1 MRGSIKVFST
11 CVTAV
16 AVGVLV
22 SSSLGCI
29 GGNKNAG
36 SIEEKQNSAAD
47 VVYTNGK
54 IYTVDREHPLVDA
67 VAVKD
72 GRFLAVGSGRDIQG
86 FVGERTRVVD
96 LGGAFAVPGFID
108 GHIHPA
114 QPYLHE
120 EGGALLFPESF
131 SKQEI
136 AEAVAAYLKN
146 NPNAPYIV
154 GEKWAMGLFPEGR
167 AKKEWLDS
175 MVSDRPAILRDETR
189 HGAVANTAMLKLAG
203 ITRDTPQP
211 TYGFI
216 EKDPK
221 TGEPTGYLA
230 ETAMQA
236 VFSKIPMY
244 PDEVWERAMRRVMQ
258 KLTAWGVT
266 GFNDMSANAP
276 QFRVYRKMESEGS
289 LDFHVSG
296 SIPMND
302 WAKDRVVDPDPLLA
316 MADAYR
322 SPLFDPIGRKWWSDG
337 TPLTKTSLMVAEYS
351 DGGHGS
357 MCVDKA
363 DLDRMIE
370 EARKGGLVRVHAMGD
385 GTVRAILDVFE
396 QVRELDP
403 QSVSQPHHIAHCSFL
418 RDEDIPRFRRLNV
431 VAEFSPMQ
439 FYRGPLTDLAE
450 KAVGAENMKYFAN
463 IKKTIESGA
472 HVAVGSDWPTGAIDA
487 NPLRMLQV
495 LVTRKDPYV
504 KNTDEPLGDTISLE
518 DALRIMTLGGA
529 YSMRKEKEL
538 GSIERGKVADMVVL
552 DRNLFEID
560 PSSII
565 DSKVVY
571 TIFAGKIVYDAKR
584 PNARSPSL
592 PAERS
597 QSRVLREPMKAA

>member
-1 MRGSIKVFST
+1 MKGHIKALSPRA
-11 CVTAV
+11 TAV
-16 AVGVLV
+16 AVGVLFL
-22 SSSLGCI
+22 SGMGC
-29 GGNKNAG
+29 GQGHKTVG
-36 SIEEKQNSAAD
+36 SIEVDQDGVAE

-86 FVGERTRVVD
+86 VVGKGTRVVD
-96 LGGAFAVPGFID
+96 LGGAFAMPGFID

-114 QPYLHE
+114 QPYLLE
-120 EGGALLFPESF
+120 EGGALLFPESY
-131 SKQEI
+131 SKEQI
-136 AEAVAAYLKN
+136 AEAIAAYLKK
-146 NPNAPYIV
+146 NPNAPHIV
-154 GEKWAMGLFPEGR
+154 GEKWAIGLFPKGR
-167 AKKEWLDS
+167 ANREWLDS

-211 TYGFI
+211 KYGFI

-236 VFSKIPMY
+236 VFSKLPMY
-244 PDEVWERAMRRVMQ
+244 PDEVWERALKRAMQ

-276 QFRVYRKMESEGS
+276 QFRAYRRMERAGS
-289 LDFHVSG
+289 LHFHVSG
-296 SIPMND
+296 SVPMND

-316 MADAYR
+316 MTDEYR
-322 SPLFDPIGRKWWSDG
+322 SPLFDPIGRKWWADG
-337 TPLTKTSLMVAEYS
+337 TPFSKTSLMVAEYPG
-351 DGGHGS
+351 GGHGT
-357 MCVDKA
+357 MCVDET
-363 DLDRMIE
+363 DLDRMIL

-385 GTVRAILDVFE
+385 GTVRTILDVFE
-396 QVRELDP
+396 QVRKLDP
-403 QSVSQPHHIAHCSFL
+403 ESISQPHHIAHCAFL

-439 FYRGPLTDLAE
+439 FYRGPLTALAE
-450 KAVGAENMKYFAN
+450 EALGAESMKYFAN

-472 HVAVGSDWPTGAIDA
+472 QVTVGSDWPTGAVDA

-504 KNTDEPLGDTISLE
+504 KNTDEPLGDTIGLE
-518 DALRIMTLGGA
+518 DAIRIMTLGAA
-529 YSMRKEKEL
+529 YSMRKETEL
-538 GSIERGKVADMVVL
+538 GSIEKGKAADMVIL

-565 DSKVVY
+565 DCKVVY
-571 TIFAGKIVYDAKR
+571 SIFAGKIVYDAKH
-584 PNARSPSL
+584 PK
-592 PAERS
+592 AE
-597 QSRVLREPMKAA
+597 